1 MDVSNKKVGIVQRSL
16 QSIGTYL
23 SPSQKR
29 GALFLFMLSLV
40 ASLLDVFGLASL
52 VPIVLI
58 TAEPGGVF
66 KNKWTNYL
74 YNHLPFDSEK
84 TFLVALIFGFLI
96 FFLLKTIFT
105 TWVNYRQAKFTGDV
119 GYDLITKQ
127 VSKYLRLPYWQ
138 FSDLGSAKLMN
149 TALDIPIIYMQ
160 NILRPAV
167 SLLSEGLIALVIVIA
182 ILVYKP
188 VLILVL
194 VLVLGPMCILTY
206 RAIRVRA
213 QHLGKRL
220 NELRAVSL
228 ALVGDLFNGFIELR
242 LAGRQEKFADY
253 LFVRQRESQDLDA
266 RAYLYLQLPAKV
278 IELAAIMG
286 VLVLFLYVIL
296 AGPSSTNL
304 VTLIGLFAAAAYRL
318 MPSLNRI
325 MSSVVQF
332 RNYQFVIDELESNQ
346 HLTALSLP
354 NPNDTPLR
362 FRHNLALQELSF
374 QFPGADKP
382 ALDHISLTISKGE
395 KIGFIGTSGSGKTTL
410 MNVLLRFYIEQK
422 GHILVD
428 DVLLSEKELGAW
440 HRLIGYV
447 KQDTFL
453 MQASIRDNITL
464 GEEQPDEIRLAK
476 AIEQASLKQFVD
488 SLPAGDATHIGERG
502 SKLSGGQRQRIGIA
516 RALYKQ
522 AEVLILDEATSALDN
537 ETEREVSEAINRLSQ
552 TDMTILIVAH
562 RLTTLRECNRIYE
575 LSEGQLIAVHQY
587 DDLITRIA

>member
-1 MDVSNKKVGIVQRSL
+1 MDVSNKKEGVIKRSL
-16 QSIGTYL
+16 RSINTYL
-23 SPSQKR
+23 SSAQKR
-29 GALFLFMLSLV
+29 GAFLLFVLSLL

-74 YNHLPFDSEK
+74 YNHLPFNSEK
-84 TFLVALIFGFLI
+84 AFLLALIIGFLV
-96 FFLLKTIFT
+96 FFLLKTVFT

-119 GYDLITKQ
+119 GYELIIKQ
-127 VSKYLRLPYWQ
+127 VNKYLRLPYWQ
-138 FSDLGSAKLMN
+138 FSDMGSAKLMN
-149 TALDIPIIYMQ
+149 IALDIPIIYMQ

-167 SLLSEGLIALVIVIA
+167 VLLSEGLIALVIIIA

-194 VLVLGPMCILTY
+194 ALVLGPMCLLTY
-206 RAIRVRA
+206 RAIRIRA
-213 QHLGKRL
+213 QHIGKRL

-228 ALVGDLFNGFIELR
+228 ALVGDLFNGFVELR
-242 LAGRQEKFADY
+242 LAGRQEKFADH

-296 AGPSSTNL
+296 AGPNSINL

-332 RNYQFVIDELESNQ
+332 RNYQFVIDELENNQ

-354 NPNDTPLR
+354 NPTDAPLR
-362 FRHNLALQELSF
+362 FEHKLTLQELSYE
-374 QFPGADKP
+374 FPGSAKP
-382 ALDHISLTISKGE
+382 ALDRISLTIQKGE

-410 MNVLLRFYIEQK
+410 MNVLLRFYLEQQ

-428 DVLLSEKELGAW
+428 EVQLGEKELGAW

-453 MQASIRDNITL
+453 MQASIRENITL
-464 GEEQPDEIRLAK
+464 GEEQPDEVRLAK

-488 SLPAGDATHIGERG
+488 SLPAGDNTHIGERG

-562 RLTTLRECNRIYE
+562 RLTTLRECDRIYE
-575 LSEGQLIAVHQY
+575 LSEGQIIAIHQY
-587 DDLITRIA
+587 DELITRIA